1 MKREYDAY
9 KARSKAQKAPSA
21 ADYMNCVRNPSL
33 NRGDDELVIDHI
45 AIPELHIHEGLTNKH
60 ARELNEKWGNDGF
73 YKWCSKKNIKMEA
86 FHNNQLNGN
95 ACVDVLEAV
104 DDLESELTASGRA
117 DLLPYASSL
126 REFNKVRK
134 ACFGQELS
142 VDTVE
147 ADVERFKEAYVNT
160 GMSITTK
167 AHILF
172 EHVVPYCMQRGKGL
186 GFYSEQVG

>member
-21 ADYMNCVRNPSL
+21 AEYMNCVRNPSL

-86 FHNNQLNGN
+86 FHDNQLNGN

-104 DDLESELTASGRA
+104 DDLESELIASGHS
-117 DLLPYASSL
+117 DLLPYVSSL

-134 ACFGQELS
+134 SCFGQDLLDSCE
-142 VDTVE
+142 D
-147 ADVERFKEAYVNT
+147 DVARFKDEYVKA
-160 GMSITTK
+160 GLSITTK

-172 EHVVPYCMQRGKGL
+172 EHVVEFCKKHGKGL
-186 GFYSEQVG
+186 GYYSEQVG